1 MDTWTIARAHT
12 AARRKVAAA
21 ATTAAERAWRGLDPA
36 NLAASWTLAKPRIYA
51 AATGGQRLVAAGA
64 SDYVA
69 VVMAAEGLGPAP
81 VPQVDPGSFAGTA
94 ADGRDLQTLLQL
106 PIATVFQRL
115 ATGTPVADALDLGGG
130 LLSMLVDSEVADAG
144 RGADSVAMAVDKRV
158 EGYIRVVSAGA
169 CGRCAILAGRW
180 YRWNAAFQRHPHC
193 HCQQVPATGEST
205 VAEHLTNPH
214 AYFDSLSRAEQDR
227 AFTVAGA
234 QAIRDGADI
243 FQVVNAGRGMSTA
256 TVFGRNLSTT
266 TEGVTR
272 RGFAGQRM
280 RAAGVKSP
288 VRLTPQAIY
297 ELAADREEAI
307 RLLYRFGYLI

>member
-12 AARRKVAAA
+12 ATRRKVAAA
-21 ATTAAERAWRGLDPA
+21 ATGVAERAWHGLDPA
-36 NLAASWTLAKPRIYA
+36 NLAVSWTLAKPRIL
-51 AATGGQRLVAAGA
+51 AATAGGQRTAAAGA
-64 SDYVA
+64 SDYIA
-69 VVMAAEGLGPAP
+69 AVMAAEGLAPAP
-81 VPQVDPGSFAGTA
+81 TPQVDPDAFAGTT
-94 ADGRDLQTLLQL
+94 ADGRNLATLLQL

-115 ATGTPVADALDLGGG
+115 GTGMPVDEALDLGGG
-130 LLSMLVDSEVADAG
+130 LLALLVDGEVADAG

-180 YRWNAAFQRHPHC
+180 YRWNAAFSRHPHC
-193 HCQQVPATGEST
+193 HCQQVPATDAGA
-205 VAEHLTNPH
+205 VREHLTSPH

-243 FQVVNAGRGMSTA
+243 FQVVNARRGMATA
-256 TVFGRNLSTT
+256 TVFGRSLSTT

-272 RGFAGQRM
+272 RGLAGRRM
-280 RAAGVKSP
+280 RSAGVKSP

-297 ELAADREEAI
+297 ELAADRDEAI
-307 RLLYRFGYLI
+307 RLLYRFGYFI